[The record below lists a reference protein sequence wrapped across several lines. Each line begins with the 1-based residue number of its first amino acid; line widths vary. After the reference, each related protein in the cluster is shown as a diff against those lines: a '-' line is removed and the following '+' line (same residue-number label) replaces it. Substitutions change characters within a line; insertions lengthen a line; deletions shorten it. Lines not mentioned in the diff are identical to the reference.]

1 MTTLHLPPAL
11 TEGSRVA
18 LVTPARFASPELI
31 DAASN
36 LLTSWGLDPVVPT
49 QTTLRDRQFGGT
61 DAERAEAL
69 NAAFRDPD
77 ISAVWALRGGYGC
90 TRLLHLLDGSAL
102 QANPTWITGF
112 SDLTALHGW
121 ASGLGVASLH
131 APVASTI
138 PTTDKADVEAFRRV
152 WRTGQPDAHQGA
164 RRVVGGNL
172 SVLFAMLGTP
182 SMPPLKGRWLLL
194 EDLDE
199 YLYHLDRM
207 LVALGQAGVFDEVEG
222 VLVGSFTDLKD
233 NTKAFG
239 QAVDNP
245 FGRTVREM
253 VEEHVVARGCPIEW
267 EVPTGHGPRNAPWVL
282 G

>member
-18 LVTPARFASPELI
+18 LVTPARFASPALI
-31 DAASN
+31 AAASD

-49 QTTLRDRQFGGT
+49 QTTMRDRQFGGT

-69 NAAFRDPD
+69 NAAFRDPE

-90 TRLLHLLDGSAL
+90 TRILPLLDGAAL

-112 SDLTALHGW
+112 SDITALHGW

-131 APVASTI
+131 APVASTV
-138 PTTDKADVEAFRRV
+138 PTTDPSDVDAFRQV
-152 WRTGQPDAHQGA
+152 WRSGAPAAPQGA

-233 NTKAFG
+233 NTKAHG
-239 QAVDNP
+239 QATDNP

-253 VEEHVVARGCPIEW
+253 VEEHVVARGCAVEW
-267 EVPTGHGPRNAPWVL
+267 DVPTGHGPRNAPWVL

>member
-1 MTTLHLPPAL
+1 M
-11 TEGSRVA
+11 A
-18 LVTPARFASPELI
+18 LVTPARFASPTLI
-31 DAASN
+31 AAASD

-61 DAERAEAL
+61 DADRAEAL
-69 NAAFRDPD
+69 NAAFRDPE
-77 ISAVWALRGGYGC
+77 ISAIWALRGGYGC
-90 TRLLHLLDGSAL
+90 TRLLPLLDGAAL
-102 QANPTWITGF
+102 KANPTWITGF
-112 SDLTALHGW
+112 SDITALHGW
-121 ASGLGVASLH
+121 TSGLGVASLH
-131 APVASTI
+131 APVASTVA
-138 PTTDKADVEAFRRV
+138 TTDAQDVDAFRRI
-152 WRTGQPDAHQGA
+152 WQTGEPAAVQGV

-233 NTKAFG
+233 NTKAHG
-239 QAVDNP
+239 QATDNP

-253 VEEHVVARGCPIEW
+253 VEEHVVARGCAVEW
-267 EVPTGHGPRNAPWVL
+267 DVPTGHGPRNAPWVL

>member
-1 MTTLHLPPAL
+1 M
-11 TEGSRVA
+11 A
-18 LVTPARFASPELI
+18 LVTPARFASPALI
-31 DAASN
+31 AAASD
-36 LLTSWGLDPVVPT
+36 LLTSWGFDPVVPT

-69 NAAFRDPD
+69 NAAFRDPE

-90 TRLLHLLDGSAL
+90 TRLLPLLDGAAL

-112 SDLTALHGW
+112 SDITALHGW

-138 PTTDKADVEAFRRV
+138 PTTDKADVEAFRQV
-152 WRTGQPDAHQGA
+152 WRTGQPAAHQGA

-253 VEEHVVARGCPIEW
+253 VEEHVVARGCAVEW
-267 EVPTGHGPRNAPWVL
+267 EIPTGHGPRNAPWVL

>member
-49 QTTLRDRQFGGT
+49 QTTLRDHQFGGT
-61 DAERAEAL
+61 DAQRAEAL

-90 TRLLHLLDGSAL
+90 TRILPLLDGSAL

-112 SDLTALHGW
+112 PTSPPCKAGPPAW
-121 ASGLGVASLH
+121 ASRLCTR
-131 APVASTI
+131 PW
-138 PTTDKADVEAFRRV
+138 PRRFRRPTPQT
-152 WRTGQPDAHQGA
+152 WRRSGRSGAQGSLLRTKA

-222 VLVGSFTDLKD
+222 VLLGSFTDLKD

-245 FGRTVREM
+245 FGRTVRDM
-253 VEEHVVARGCPIEW
+253 VEEHVVARGCAVEW
-267 EVPTGHGPRNAPWVL
+267 EVPSGHGPRNAPWVL

>member
-18 LVTPARFASPELI
+18 LVTPARFASPALI
-31 DAASN
+31 AAASD
-36 LLTSWGLDPVVPT
+36 LLTFWGFDPVVPT

-69 NAAFRDPD
+69 NAAFRDPE

-90 TRLLHLLDGSAL
+90 TRLLPLLDGAAL

-112 SDLTALHGW
+112 SDITALHGW

-131 APVASTI
+131 APVASTV
-138 PTTDKADVEAFRRV
+138 PTTDPADVDAFRQV
-152 WRTGQPDAHQGA
+152 WRTGAPAASQGA

-182 SMPPLKGRWLLL
+182 SMPPLEGRWLLL

-233 NTKAFG
+233 NTKSHG
-239 QAVDNP
+239 QETDNP

-253 VEEHVVARGCPIEW
+253 VEEHVVARGCAVEW
-267 EVPTGHGPRNAPWVL
+267 DVPTGHGPRNAPWVL

>member
-1 MTTLHLPPAL
+1 MA
-11 TEGSRVA
+11 V
-18 LVTPARFASPELI
+18 VTPARFASPALT

-36 LLTSWGLDPVVPT
+36 LAHRLGLDPVVPT
-49 QTTLRDRQFGGT
+49 QTTLRKRQFGGT

-69 NAAFRDPD
+69 NVAFHDAD

-90 TRLLHLLDGSAL
+90 TRLPLLDGSAL
-102 QANPTWITGF
+102 RANPNGSRDFPTSPPCMGVR
-112 SDLTALHGW
+112 LGRGVLARARRLHDSHDRNGRRR
-121 ASGLGVASLH
+121 GV
-131 APVASTI
+131 
-138 PTTDKADVEAFRRV
+138 PTSP
-152 WRTGQPDAHQGA
+152 WRTGQPAAQGDA

-182 SMPPLKGRWLLL
+182 FMPPLKGRWLLL

-253 VEEHVVARGCPIEW
+253 VEEHVVARGCAVEW
-267 EVPTGHGPRNAPWVL
+267 DVPTGHGPRNAPWVL